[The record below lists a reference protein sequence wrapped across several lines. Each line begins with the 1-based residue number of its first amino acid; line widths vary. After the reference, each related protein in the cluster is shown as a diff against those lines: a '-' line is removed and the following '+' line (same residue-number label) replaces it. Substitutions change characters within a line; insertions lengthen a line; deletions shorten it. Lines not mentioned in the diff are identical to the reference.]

1 MKKKLSPV
9 HPDYGKEDLTAR
21 EFLIFTIVLL
31 LGGFLFFTGIW
42 YWINVLFI
50 KK

>member
-1 MKKKLSPV
+1 MKKEPEELTP
-9 HPDYGKEDLTAR
+9 KELIL
-21 EFLIFTIVLL
+21 FLAILL

-42 YWINVLFI
+42 YWFNVLFI